1 MVNHSE
7 EGQKEQ
13 EQRQERKGRPGRGS
27 FGLEGV
33 NRELARRAGKAS
45 GAKRQEGVRERA
57 ESAFGRVLGL
67 MVTELVRLWGQR
79 EGFREKRAGVVE
91 LTEDEEFRLW
101 WLAERIITHTKGVIP
116 ISATVDSRVDIPII
130 PAGVIELLRGI
141 VPGREALELGEVV
154 EAQVRSLPDEP
165 RPLAP
170 GQSES
175 KQHRR
180 ERNRWEWRQK
190 HEADRRARQQ
200 RKARRQQ
207 GDTPAPPPNDAPAPP
222 TVPLPA
228 TQPDPADPAPPT
240 RPAPEVGDP

>member
-13 EQRQERKGRPGRGS
+13 EQRQERKRRPGQAVSG
-27 FGLEGV
+27 FGGPAG
-33 NRELARRAGKAS
+33 RELARRAGKAS
-45 GAKRQEGVRERA
+45 QAKGAGVRAKA
-57 ESAFGRVLGL
+57 EGGFGRALGIML
-67 MVTELVRLWGQR
+67 TELVRLWRQR
-79 EGFREKRAGVVE
+79 QDYRKHKRGAEE
-91 LTEDEEFRLW
+91 LSDTEEYRLW
-101 WLAERIITHTKGVIP
+101 WLAKEIVAATKGVIP

-154 EAQVRSLPDEP
+154 DAQARALPQEP
-165 RPLAP
+165 RALAP

-180 ERNRWEWRQK
+180 ERNRWEWQQK
-190 HEADRRARQQ
+190 QEADRRARQGCAQ
-200 RKARRQQ
+200 ALPQSH
-207 GDTPAPPPNDAPAPP
+207 TPAPPPNDPPAPP

-228 TQPDPADPAPPT
+228 TQPDPSDPAPPT